1 MRTVATWFHLCEAIG
16 IKSFV
21 HAAATSVEVVG
32 EHQLRAGGETP
43 RSGVD
48 PTNHVQCPEN

>member
-1 MRTVATWFHLCEAIG
+1 
-16 IKSFV
+16 
-21 HAAATSVEVVG
+21 VEVVG